1 MASSAHG
8 VVRSTNNIDIVAVI
22 EVEQADGVVEC
33 FKEEFYLDPESIK
46 EAIRSKRSFN
56 LIHLK
61 SLFKVD
67 VFVPAGDPLSQS
79 QIQHRIQL
87 ILPGAD
93 DVSLPILSPEDVILQ
108 KLRWFDLGDRVS
120 ERQWAD
126 ILGVLETQQV
136 ANLDVDFLREMA
148 DQAGLQ
154 DLLEKALD
162 EVG

>member
-1 MASSAHG
+1 MQ
-8 VVRSTNNIDIVAVI
+8 V
-22 EVEQADGVVEC
+22 
-33 FKEEFYLDPESIK
+33 
-46 EAIRSKRSFN
+46 
-56 LIHLK
+56 
-61 SLFKVD
+61 
-67 VFVPAGDPLSQS
+67 
-79 QIQHRIQL
+79 
-87 ILPGAD
+87 ILPGSD

-120 ERQWAD
+120 DRQWAD

-148 DQAGLQ
+148 DQAGLR